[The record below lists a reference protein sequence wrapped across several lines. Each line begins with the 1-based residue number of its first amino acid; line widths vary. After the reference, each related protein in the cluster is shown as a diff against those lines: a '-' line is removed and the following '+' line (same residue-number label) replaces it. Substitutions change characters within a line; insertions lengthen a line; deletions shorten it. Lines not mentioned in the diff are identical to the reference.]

1 MRTYKNKL
9 GAGIRLI
16 SLALLSFI
24 SSLGF
29 GQTLTTSKITLEG
42 TSNIHDWEMKSDKAS
57 GNASIT
63 FGANNVITA
72 LNNLNFVL
80 PVESLKSEHKAMDK
94 NTYKAMNSEKYPT
107 LSYTA
112 QTSNVKATGSNTFQI
127 TGHGKLTI
135 NGVTKN
141 TDITANCVVNP
152 DKSVTCTGSYKFKMS
167 LFSVAPP
174 SIMFGTITVGDD
186 LNVKFSVTYK

>member
-1 MRTYKNKL
+1 MKRYNNPL
-9 GAGIRLI
+9 LIRMRLI
-16 SLALLSFI
+16 AVVLFSSI
-24 SSLGF
+24 SIVGF
-29 GQTLTTSKITLEG
+29 GQTLTAARITLEG

-57 GNASIT
+57 GNASIS
-63 FGANNVITA
+63 FGANNAITA

-112 QTSNVKATGSNTFQI
+112 QTSSVKATGSNSFQI
-127 TGHGKLTI
+127 IGHGKLTI

-167 LFSVAPP
+167 LFSVEPP